1 MFIHAYLVF
10 FCAKIARLLKRG
22 MVMKQQQSYWSRNFI
37 LILIGNAL
45 LFMVYNMQVPVLPL
59 YGKKLGLTP
68 SQIGIFVG
76 AIMFAALVTRLRI
89 PWFSAHFSKKVLLI
103 GGIFLY
109 LIAAISYPL
118 FSGFGLLV
126 LLRLFNGLG
135 HGLTTTY
142 FATSAAAELPRHKI
156 GEGMGY
162 FGIGTMV
169 TASLAPL
176 LALALVQHYSFQ
188 AFFLACVGILF
199 AALVMILGTTKPQA
213 IPAHPQPT
221 QHVFQKQFL
230 PQCSLVFILGVLM
243 NGVMTFTPIY
253 VQLQHLSGISGFFFI
268 AALAGV
274 VIRPIVGHTFDR
286 QGPRL
291 ILWLST
297 VLLTVGMV
305 LLAWVDRNWVLLLA
319 GVFYGVAD
327 GAIYPTLQAWL
338 FKLTKMADRDT
349 ATGMFLNAY
358 DLGMGLGAVVLG
370 WVVQLTSYQSMF
382 FVLIAVS
389 VLYIGLALKLSKRA

>member
-1 MFIHAYLVF
+1 
-10 FCAKIARLLKRG
+10 
-22 MVMKQQQSYWSRNFI
+22 
-37 LILIGNAL
+37 
-45 LFMVYNMQVPVLPL
+45 
-59 YGKKLGLTP
+59 
-68 SQIGIFVG
+68 
-76 AIMFAALVTRLRI
+76 MFAALLTRLRI
-89 PWFSAHFSKKVLLI
+89 PWFSAHFSKKILLI
-103 GGIFLY
+103 GGILLY
-109 LIAAISYPL
+109 LLAAMSYPL
-118 FSGFGLLV
+118 LRGFGVLV

-142 FATSAAAELPRHKI
+142 FATSAAAELPQHKI
-156 GEGMGY
+156 GTGMGY

-176 LALALVQHYSFQ
+176 VALGLVQHYSFQ
-188 AFFLACVGILF
+188 AFFIACVGILLV
-199 AALVMILGTTKPQA
+199 ALLMILGTTKPQNV
-213 IPAHPQPT
+213 PARLKQS
-221 QHVFQKQFL
+221 QRVFQKAFL

-253 VQLQHLSGISGFFFI
+253 VQLYHLSGISGFFFI

-291 ILWLST
+291 ILWVST
-297 VLLTVGMV
+297 LLLTSGMI
-305 LLAWVDRNWVLLLA
+305 LLALVDRNWMLLLA

-338 FKLTKMADRDT
+338 FKRTTMVNRDT

-370 WVVQLTSYQSMF
+370 WVVQLSSYRNMF
-382 FVLIAVS
+382 FSLIVIS
-389 VLYIGLALKLSKRA
+389 ILYIGLALALSKRA